1 MSSITAIVQ
10 LDAEEPQEVVLKN
23 LNGLKLGKILDKEN
37 ITALTELNFDG
48 TELALAF
55 APLIRSYAAKLI
67 ILDLRCVFVWQYV

>member
-10 LDAEEPQEVVLKN
+10 LDAEELVLKN

>member
-10 LDAEEPQEVVLKN
+10 LDAEELVLKN

-37 ITALTELNFDG
+37 TTALTELNFEG

>member
-10 LDAEEPQEVVLKN
+10 LDAEEPQEMVLKN

-37 ITALTELNFDG
+37 TTALTELNFEG

-67 ILDLRCVFVWQYV
+67 LLDLRCVFVG